1 MLVSS
6 QHIDVGAH
14 QKSNK
19 CFLNVIVGAGALV
32 SKDLKPN
39 GVYVGEQALRKKRI
53 RRGGFTPLC
62 TV

>member
-32 SKDLKPN
+32 SKDLESN
-39 GVYVGEQALRKKRI
+39 GVYI
-53 RRGGFTPLC
+53 GFQLNEY
-62 TV
+62 VVLMIM